1 MFTLKM
7 LCFGIFW
14 GICWIFG
21 NDRDGTSRDGPKH
34 PQHFT
39 KYGDEQSDEYE

>member
-1 MFTLKM
+1 MFTLSM

-14 GICWIFG
+14 GIYRIF
-21 NDRDGTSRDGPKH
+21 DRDETSRDGPKH

-39 KYGDEQSDEYE
+39 KYGDNEFDE

>member
-1 MFTLKM
+1 MFTLSM

-14 GICWIFG
+14 GICWIF
-21 NDRDGTSRDGPKH
+21 DRDGTSRDGPKH

-39 KYGDEQSDEYE
+39 KYDDNEFDE